1 MPETQTAAFETVAL
15 EAALR
20 PAELVDREWLTDGYV
35 RLRLAGES
43 LAGFNPPGADD
54 HVRLFFP
61 PPGAAVPT
69 TPDGWREFPSR
80 EYTPLNTEPAAGWA
94 EFDFV
99 IHGDGPG
106 SAWAAQA
113 PIGSP
118 VAVAGPRRSNAV
130 TGHPDALLLAGDE
143 TAVPAITRFLRSRRP
158 GTPARVIVEVAPE
171 NELVPIP
178 ADPATDVTV
187 VVRGHGTL
195 AGTLAALGREDRPE
209 GAVLAFVAAE
219 AGIVPIARDLLLDRW
234 GLSPEAVITKGYWRR
249 D

>member
-1 MPETQTAAFETVAL
+1 MKAAFVTVPQ

-35 RLRLAGES
+35 RVRVAGES
-43 LAGFNPPGADD
+43 LVGFDPPGADD

-61 PPGAAVPT
+61 PPGAAGPT
-69 TPDGWREFPSR
+69 TPEEWREFPSR
-80 EYTPLNTEPAAGWA
+80 EYTPLRTHPVAGLA
-94 EFDFV
+94 EFDFL
-99 IHGDGPG
+99 IHGSGPG

-113 PIGSP
+113 PVGAA

-130 TGHPDALLLAGDE
+130 TGEPDALFLAGDE
-143 TAVPAITRFLRSRRP
+143 TAVPAISRFLSSRP
-158 GTPARVIVEVAPE
+158 AGTPARVIVEVAAE
-171 NELVPIP
+171 NELVPVP
-178 ADPATDVTV
+178 VDDKVELTV
-187 VVRGHGTL
+187 LVRPSQTL
-195 AGTLAALGREDRPE
+195 AGTLAALSASDRPD
-209 GAVLAFVAAE
+209 GDVLAFVAAE